1 MITIPNN
8 LVSFEKQPGKATYSI
23 SMQHDYNKEL
33 LLDKGTT
40 KVKIV
45 KRYTDYQTIIHNSLM
60 KQVVNQFRKI
70 NTWPKNNKQTI
81 NNVNKQRKLE
91 MNDMYSIVIYN
102 NLYKLGVLSTRS
114 VVSSNPAEDEVYN
127 IMFASFRIG
136 M

>member
-1 MITIPNN
+1 
-8 LVSFEKQPGKATYSI
+8 
-23 SMQHDYNKEL
+23 
-33 LLDKGTT
+33 
-40 KVKIV
+40 V

-114 VVSSNPAEDEVYN
+114 VVSSNSAEDEVYN

>member
-1 MITIPNN
+1 
-8 LVSFEKQPGKATYSI
+8 
-23 SMQHDYNKEL
+23 
-33 LLDKGTT
+33 
-40 KVKIV
+40 V